1 MKYNPNTY
9 APYPILRPN
18 ASDYPGGS
26 FTTEFKREQQDG
38 NLRIGCS
45 FKIDEPTMKDLIQR
59 GQASCCVLVYCLGA
73 LYTEVFRA
81 PQGTFVVAEDI
92 PSANLIGNVE
102 VHPSVI
108 TLTDVE
114 LPTSTAHPEY
124 GGSTMSVTKNKQLAS
139 STPWSFNVKPTS
151 AIESV
156 FRLDRDGEGTYG
168 LEDGEFDFEAEPSDR
183 HIVIR
188 SNAETF
194 DKFKDIRIPGRNL
207 TLATVFLSTLITALY
222 ELPDEVGEDEPPDG
236 WAAVV
241 RERMRDLEIESK
253 GLAAQKM
260 LGSPLARLTELAEQ

>member
-18 ASDYPGGS
+18 ASDYPRGS
-26 FTTEFKREQQDG
+26 FTTELKQEQQDV
-38 NLRIGCS
+38 NLRIECS
-45 FKIDEPTMKDLIQR
+45 FTIEGASVKDLIQT
-59 GQASCCVLVYCLGA
+59 GQAACCVLVYCLGA

-81 PQGTFVVAEDI
+81 PQGTFVIVEDI

-114 LPTSTAHPEY
+114 LPTSTAHTEY

-151 AIESV
+151 TIESV

-168 LEDGEFDFEAEPSDR
+168 LEDGEFEFIAEPSER
-183 HIVIR
+183 YIVILA
-188 SNAETF
+188 NAETF
-194 DKFKDIRIPGRNL
+194 DEFDTIRSQRDL
-207 TLATVFLSTLITALY
+207 TLATVYLKRSHNGCGRFAI
-222 ELPDEVGEDEPPDG
+222 
-236 WAAVV
+236 
-241 RERMRDLEIESK
+241 
-253 GLAAQKM
+253 
-260 LGSPLARLTELAEQ
+260 